1 MSDCLGQQ
9 FLEESCRGDDAAQ
22 GPRLLLVSVP
32 GGLAWGPGGP
42 ESTILSPS
50 QLLFHLP
57 LSYIGALTSV
67 LEYRITDREFWHL
80 FYE

>member
-1 MSDCLGQQ
+1 MSDCLGQH
-9 FLEESCRGDDAAQ
+9 FLEESCRGDDATQ

-42 ESTILSPS
+42 QSTILSPS

-57 LSYIGALTSV
+57 LGYIGALTSV